1 MRKRHLRSLTKRRD
15 FELVFKK
22 GLNAASKH
30 LVIYARLNELTF
42 TRLGLSVGKK
52 IGKAVMRNRIKRLL
66 KEAMRKVLEELPLHY
81 DFVIVAKRPSA
92 EGTLDDFIREIKKFL
107 PRLLNEKNSDLTCNV
122 I

>member
-1 MRKRHLRSLTKRRD
+1 
-15 FELVFKK
+15 LVFKK